1 MTDQNHK
8 HSKLPP
14 LKIIYALTEVIC
26 VLGFIMFS
34 AWALR
39 AMKGVVN
46 IRALQ
51 IEIFGEPIIAKAV
64 FFILLPL
71 IIIKLKGEKPGEY
84 GINFNNLSY
93 HLKIGLKS
101 LAIVLLA
108 DAAFPLVTALGMSYK
123 DWGGALILSL
133 ANIVALVLVALFLRK
148 NPTYQE
154 QPASAHRI
162 LFFFLI
168 FIALAILS
176 ALTLPLGKQVSGFTF
191 GLLTTGFGEE
201 ILFRGYIQS
210 RLNRAFGKPFYI
222 WGVRWGLGVIIAALL
237 FGLVHCLHGGGTLW
251 WGLWTIFPGLIFGF
265 LREKTGG
272 IVAPAIAH
280 GLPAAIVYVFMG
292 GVS

>member
-14 LKIIYALTEVIC
+14 LKIIYALTEVIF
-26 VLGFIMFS
+26 VLGFILLS
-34 AWALR
+34 GLALR
-39 AMKGVVN
+39 AIKDVVN
-46 IRALQ
+46 LRALQ
-51 IEIFGEPIIAKAV
+51 IEVFGEPIIAKAV

-84 GINFNNLSY
+84 GITFDNLSY

-108 DAAFPLVTALGMSYK
+108 DAAFVLVNALGMSYK
-123 DWGGALILSL
+123 DWGGALILSFS
-133 ANIVALVLVALFLRK
+133 NIMALVLVALFLRK

-176 ALTLPLGKQVSGFTF
+176 ALTLPLGKPVGGFTF
-191 GLLTTGFGEE
+191 GLFTTGFGEE

-210 RLNRAFGKPFYI
+210 RLNRALGRPFSFY
-222 WGVRWGLGVIIAALL
+222 GVRWGFGVIIAAIL
-237 FGLVHCLHGGGTLW
+237 FGSMHFSHGTGTLW
-251 WGLWTIFPGLIFGF
+251 WGVWTTFAGLVLGF
-265 LREKTGG
+265 LREKTGS
-272 IVAPAIAH
+272 IVAPGIAH
-280 GLPAAIVYVFMG
+280 GVPLAIVYVFMG
-292 GVS
+292 GIN